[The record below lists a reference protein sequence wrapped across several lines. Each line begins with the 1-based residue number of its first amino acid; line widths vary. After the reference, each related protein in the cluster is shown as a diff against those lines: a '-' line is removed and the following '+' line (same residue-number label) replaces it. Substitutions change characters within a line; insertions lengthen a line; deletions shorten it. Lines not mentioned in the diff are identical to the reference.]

1 MLLALLP
8 FSLYTRATL
17 VNASLLL
24 SVARFTGRPVLLPL
38 LLALLP
44 LSRAAVGDDGDGS
57 GDNWGVRAA
66 LSGTAVP
73 GTATNDTQSLVPTAT
88 CHNIAN
94 QHLCYQGPAAT
105 IANVLRLDPF
115 SCKPPKDSTVVN
127 GTCAAAGYTDYKLND
142 PVFREAELW
151 CKAGKH
157 CLL

>member
-8 FSLYTRATL
+8 CSLYTRATL

-24 SVARFTGRPVLLPL
+24 SVARFANRPVLLPL

-44 LSRAAVGDDGDGS
+44 LSRAAGDDDGS
-57 GDNWGVRAA
+57 GDNGGFRAA

-73 GTATNDTQSLVPTAT
+73 GTAANDTQSLVPTAT

-105 IANVLRLDPF
+105 IANVLKPDPF